1 MEQDLYFSKP
11 YSSIHKNDK
20 KEAFYRKEALLMT
33 EPYHCPNC
41 KTNRTRFNLI
51 EQQPKIVKL
60 DANTGDIVSEL
71 SAETIE
77 PFHMQYKGPSYK
89 VQCGVC
95 GLLEDESMFTKY
107 AAYSQKKENL

>member
-51 EQQPKIVKL
+51 EQHPKIVKL
-60 DANTGDIVSEL
+60 DPKQGEIVSEL

-77 PFHMQYKGPSYK
+77 PFHMQKKEPSYK
-89 VQCGVC
+89 AQCEEG
-95 GLLEDESMFTKY
+95 GWRETERRS
-107 AAYSQKKENL
+107 